1 MFCCQILASL
11 LLLILTILKTLV
23 FNVLKFII
31 QKKEI
36 FKIKFAITV
45 CEQKKEK

>member
-1 MFCCQILASL
+1 VV
-11 LLLILTILKTLV
+11 K
-23 FNVLKFII
+23 FNYS
-31 QKKEI
+31 KKNEI